1 MIDFKRV
8 ADAALASLP
17 SLLQHWLPDGRR
29 EGNEWKALNPTR
41 ADSKVG
47 SFSVNITSG
56 IWADFATGDRGGDA
70 ISLYAYING
79 LEQGPAARELARQ
92 LAVSLD
98 DDRPRAAPA
107 VAPPAA
113 EKRRSDW
120 IPILPVPGDAP
131 EAPKAHIKR
140 GKPAAAWTYCD
151 RGGALLG
158 VIYRFRTSDGGK
170 EIVPCVFA
178 ENVETKA
185 REWRWLSFPEPRPLY
200 GLQLLDDR
208 PVLLVEGEKCADAA
222 AAILRTED
230 ALGPAHAMTW
240 PGGAK
245 AIEKVDWT
253 PLAGRSVVLWPDCDA
268 QTASVTQARRC
279 DVEEGALL
287 PEAEQPGVK
296 AMERIAQ
303 LLEQLDPPAKVRIVK
318 IPAPGEKPSGWDVAD
333 AVADGWTRD
342 QVLAFMRNQREP
354 ARPKPVGTPAG
365 AAAEDDG
372 EGPASWKTKLWKTEF
387 GIKDC
392 RENVIYV
399 LRDHPAWAGVLGADT
414 FSKTIV
420 VRKPSPLGQPAGTVW
435 SQDDDMR
442 LGLWLVEARPRMLI
456 RSTDTLRA
464 AVQYVAKLAAFH
476 PVREFLEG
484 ITWDRVPRVETWLRD
499 YLSTQDTQYSR
510 LVGRMFLLNMVRRIY
525 EPGCIMRSVPVLE
538 GLQDKG
544 KSTALRML
552 SQPWFSDTPF
562 KVGDKDAYQQIQ
574 GVMLYE
580 ISELESFTR
589 AEATAVKAFVS
600 STEDN
605 FRAPYERQN
614 EKHPRQT
621 VFAATTNAQ
630 EYLKDWTG
638 NTRFWPVDTGEVIR
652 HAELAAV
659 REQLLAEALVLYRK
673 GERTYPTADE
683 QRELFKPE
691 QDRRLQVHPWMD
703 LIDEELTHNI
713 DFRSRETVTVREI
726 LSGIVKFD
734 MSKINAQGAEAQT
747 VGKVLHALGWAKVR
761 QNNESRAWVWKR
773 PRVELPEPV
782 VAPALA
788 EADDI
793 PF

>member
-17 SLLQHWLPDGRR
+17 SLVREWAPGGRE
-29 EGNEWKALNPTR
+29 EGNEYKTLNPTR
-41 ADSKVG
+41 PDAKIG
-47 SFSVNITSG
+47 SFSVNLATG
-56 IWADFATGDRGGDA
+56 VWMEFATGDKGGDA
-70 ISLYAYING
+70 ISLYAYLHRCN
-79 LEQGPAARELARQ
+79 QGVAARELARK
-92 LAVSLD
+92 LGVSLD
-98 DDRPRAAPA
+98 DDRPATAPAAAP
-107 VAPPAA
+107 P

-120 IPILPVPGDAP
+120 VPILPVPAEAP

-140 GKPAAAWTYCD
+140 GKPAASWTYYD

-158 VIYRFRTSDGGK
+158 VIYRFRTSDGSK
-170 EIVPCVFA
+170 EIVPCVYA
-178 ENVETKA
+178 EHAETKA

-200 GLQLLDDR
+200 GLGLLDDR

-222 AAILRTED
+222 ETVLRTEG
-230 ALGPAHAMTW
+230 ALGPLHAMTW

-245 AIEKVDWT
+245 AVEKVDWT

-268 QTASVTQARRC
+268 QTASATQARKF

-303 LLEQLDPPAKVRIVK
+303 LLEQLTPPAKVRIVR
-318 IPAPGEKPSGWDVAD
+318 IPAPGAKPGGWDVAD

-342 QVLAFMRNQREP
+342 QVLDFMRNQREP
-354 ARPKPVGTPAG
+354 ARPKPAATPGG

-372 EGPASWKTKLWKTEF
+372 DDRPAWARQLWRTEF

-414 FSKTIV
+414 FGKQIV

-476 PVREFLEG
+476 PVREFLEA
-484 ITWDRVPRVETWLRD
+484 IVWDRVPRVDTWLPD
-499 YLSTQDTQYSR
+499 YLGTKDTQYAR
-510 LVGRMFLLNMVRRIY
+510 LVGRLFLINMIRRIY

-638 NTRFWPVDTGEVIR
+638 NTRFWPVDTGAVIR
-652 HAELAAV
+652 HEELGAR
-659 REQLLAEALVLYRK
+659 REQLLAEALVLYRQ
-673 GERTYPTADE
+673 GERTYPTPE
-683 QRELFKPE
+683 QQKTLFKPE
-691 QDRRLQVHPWMD
+691 QDKRLQVHPWMD

-713 DFRSRETVTVREI
+713 DFRSRTTVTVREI

-734 MSKINAQGAEAQT
+734 MSKLNAQGAEAQT
-747 VGKVLHALGWAKVR
+747 VGKALHALGWKKVR
-761 QNNESRAWVWKR
+761 LNDDDSRQWVWKR
-773 PRVELPEPV
+773 PQAEPDEPAARPA
-782 VAPALA
+782 VAE